1 MKVAKKIIIAS
12 LMAGMSHSVLA
23 QTSIEKTLDENGVT
37 ACRDEVRK
45 VTKFLA
51 KDHGESSHV
60 TWHTTQPNRRN
71 VSAVMMKDYS
81 DGDSHITFNMNPE
94 GNACDWSYTETYFV
108 PSRCT
113 ATREKMIADADFV
126 TEMGDTAIYEL
137 GALDYYLT
145 DLKQGCL
152 VTKKESS
159 YQ

>member
-1 MKVAKKIIIAS
+1 MKCTNKIAAAILMVGVSHAS
-12 LMAGMSHSVLA
+12 LA
-23 QTSIEKTLDENGVT
+23 QTSIEKTLTENGVT
-37 ACRDEVRK
+37 ACLEEVKR
-45 VTKFLA
+45 VTSFLA

-60 TWHTTQPNRRN
+60 TWHTSQPNRRN

-81 DGDSHITFNMNPE
+81 DGDSHIIFSMNPE

-113 ATREKMIADADFV
+113 AAREKMIGDADFV
-126 TEMGDTAIYEL
+126 TDMGDTAIYEL
-137 GALDYYLT
+137 GAVDYYLT

-152 VTKKESS
+152 FTKKEFS